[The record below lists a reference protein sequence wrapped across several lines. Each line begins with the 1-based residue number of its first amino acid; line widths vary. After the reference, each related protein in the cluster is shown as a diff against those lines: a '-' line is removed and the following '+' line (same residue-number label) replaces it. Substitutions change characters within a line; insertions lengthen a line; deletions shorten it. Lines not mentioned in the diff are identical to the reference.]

1 MTSHF
6 DNRTD
11 YPANPPL
18 TIGIVSDTH
27 IPDRAR
33 ELHPTLLPSLKA
45 FNVDLILHAG
55 DLSAT
60 SVLSSL
66 EAIAPV
72 IACRGN
78 RDLLLSH
85 LPWQQNLCLANIQFS
100 LLHGHG
106 NLRQYIQDK
115 FFYALQGYRFE
126 RYQKIL
132 LSTVPEAQVIVFG
145 HTHRSVNIWQNGILF
160 FNPGSTSITVKG
172 ETLPSFG
179 VIKISADSEI
189 HSEIIPLKGVRLKS
203 SNWIPDSTQDLS
215 PVGKSFRH

>member
-33 ELHPTLLPSLKA
+33 ELHPALLPSLKELH
-45 FNVDLILHAG
+45 VDLILHAG

-60 SVLSSL
+60 SVLNSL

-115 FFYALQGYRFE
+115 FFYTLQGYRFE

-132 LSTVPEAQVIVFG
+132 LSAVPETQVIVFG
-145 HTHRSVNIWQNGILF
+145 HTHRAVNIWQNGKLF

-172 ETLPSFG
+172 EDHPSFG
-179 VIKISADSEI
+179 VLKISADSEI

-203 SNWIPDSTQDLS
+203 SNWIPDST
-215 PVGKSFRH
+215 